1 MPAPKTPG
9 LYKALQPLTALY
21 SAAPDNSS
29 RFTKNRNHSETNMD
43 HQHSSLAEDLERM
56 LATQCDRR
64 QSLRRL
70 LAGAAALP
78 LVGCGGGSSDA
89 STLASST
96 STGSS
101 GTGTGTS
108 TGNGSCSVIPE
119 ETGGPYPGDGTNSN
133 GSGIANALTL
143 SGIVR
148 TDIRTSVAP
157 GSATA
162 AGIPTTLKLQI
173 VNVGASCASAAG
185 AAVYLWH
192 CDRDGNYSMYAS
204 GLTKENYLRGV
215 QEADSTG
222 TVTFTTIFPGCYSG
236 RMPHIHFE
244 VYPSLAKAT
253 SAANRV
259 KTSQFTFPMATLNEA
274 YAASGYSAS
283 ARNLAGISYATDNV
297 FSDGTSLQ
305 MASVSGDPVSGY
317 VVTLTIG
324 VAL

>member
-1 MPAPKTPG
+1 
-9 LYKALQPLTALY
+9 
-21 SAAPDNSS
+21 
-29 RFTKNRNHSETNMD
+29 MD
-43 HQHSSLAEDLERM
+43 HSHHSLAEDLERM
-56 LATQCDRR
+56 LATQASRR
-64 QSLRRL
+64 QSLRWL
-70 LAGAAALP
+70 FASAAAVP
-78 LVGCGGGSSDA
+78 LASCGGGGGSSGDIV
-89 STLASST
+89 ASST
-96 STGSS
+96 
-101 GTGTGTS
+101 TS
-108 TGNGSCSVIPE
+108 TGTTTTTTGTCSVIPE
-119 ETGGPYPGDGTNSN
+119 ETGGPYPGDGTNGN
-133 GSGIANALTL
+133 GNGIANALAL

-148 TDIRTSVAP
+148 SDIRTSVSP
-157 GSATA
+157 GSKTA

-204 GLTKENYLRGV
+204 GLTSENYLRGV

-222 TVTFTTIFPGCYSG
+222 SVTFTTIFPGCYSG

-274 YAASGYSAS
+274 YATTAYSTS
-283 ARNLAGISYATDNV
+283 SRNLASMSYATDNV

-305 MASVSGDPVSGY
+305 MASVSGDAVNGY

-324 VAL
+324 VSL